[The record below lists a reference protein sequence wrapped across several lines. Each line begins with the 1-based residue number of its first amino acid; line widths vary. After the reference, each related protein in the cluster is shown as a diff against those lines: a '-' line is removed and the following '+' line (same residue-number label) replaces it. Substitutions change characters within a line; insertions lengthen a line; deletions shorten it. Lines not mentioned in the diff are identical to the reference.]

1 MYIPASFKNTDLK
14 ELHEHMCKWS
24 FVTLITIAEET
35 SHITHVPVLLDVKSG
50 KFGVITGH
58 FAEQNPH
65 WKYLKRDKE
74 SIAIFHGPHAYIS
87 PTWYAEPD
95 VPTWNYSVIHAHGP
109 VEIIREKNLLLNQLK
124 ELIAKFENNDY
135 SNWDISKLSDEY
147 IDTLLGMIVGF
158 KLTITKL
165 EGKYKLG
172 QNRSRRDMEGV
183 INQLKSSRTASDV
196 ELADLSKK
204 HIKD

>member
-1 MYIPASFKNTDLK
+1 MYIPTDFKNTDLK
-14 ELHEHMCKWS
+14 ELHEHMGKWS
-24 FVTLITIAEET
+24 FITLITPAGQT
-35 SHITHVPVLLDVKSG
+35 SHITHVPVLVDPKSEE
-50 KFGVITGH
+50 FGVITGH

-65 WKYLKRDKE
+65 WKYLKSETE

-87 PTWYAEPD
+87 PTWYAKPD

-109 VEIIREKNLLLNQLK
+109 VEIIRDKNLLLDQQK

-135 SNWDISKLSDEY
+135 DNWDISKLSEEY

-172 QNRSRRDMEGV
+172 QNRRKSDMEGV
-183 INQLKSSRTASDV
+183 IDQLKSSPIASDV
-196 ELADLSKK
+196 ELASLTEK
-204 HIKD
+204 HLKD